1 MKNFSYELTPIPP
14 KEKITVFAEHTD
26 MLILMI
32 YIWNRKIAEIFMT
45 SRTKKNKKKK
55 LVNVQNLMADLSPL
69 VVKNVLSI
77 HAWNGCDTTS
87 GILNQGKTTV
97 MNMTDNKNS
106 KVLADCEVF
115 N

>member
-14 KEKITVFAEHTD
+14 KEKITVFAEDTD

-69 VVKNVLSI
+69 VVKNLLSI
-77 HAWNGCDTTS
+77 HA
-87 GILNQGKTTV
+87 
-97 MNMTDNKNS
+97 
-106 KVLADCEVF
+106 
-115 N
+115 

>member
-1 MKNFSYELTPIPP
+1 
-14 KEKITVFAEHTD
+14 
-26 MLILMI
+26 
-32 YIWNRKIAEIFMT
+32 MT

-55 LVNVQNLMADLSPL
+55 LVNVQKVMADLSPF
-69 VVKNVLSI
+69 VVKNLLSI
-77 HAWNGCDTTS
+77 HAWSGCDTTS